1 VPLDAESIRR
11 ILQLE
16 ARKGYHDSAV
26 VGGLD
31 RLLET
36 WSAQNSDAGA
46 APSTS
51 PKVRTTPPECYSS
64 LDQDGRARFIA
75 AFLDLLDRGAQ
86 ARSPVPSRA
95 RSEPVLTELA
105 KRALAGQSTP
115 RVIAKPGRRPPQS
128 AASPSGI
135 DSSITTI
142 KGISTNLAARFHRLG
157 VRTVRDLLYFFPRRH
172 LDYSQRK
179 SISMLAEGKE
189 ETIVAN
195 VWEARVTNV
204 GRRRSTEAIVGD
216 DTGNIRVVW
225 FNNPWV
231 AKSLKANTRVVI
243 SGRVALFRGQ
253 HVFESPEWELDEAET
268 IHVGRLVPLYHLTQG
283 LSPRHTRKLIKSA
296 VDTWAGSLLDF
307 LPADTRSRR
316 GLLELPDAVSQAH
329 FPEDLAA
336 KDRARIRLAF
346 DELFLLQMGV
356 LSKKRAWQEG
366 QSGAALVMDKAARD
380 VLGRFADSLP
390 FRLTSAQEKSLREIL
405 ADLSKPIPMS
415 RLLQGDVGSGKTVVA
430 TAALLVTVA
439 NGFQA
444 AFMAPTEIL
453 SEQHFATLKQLLS
466 RSGTCVADDDWSCSY
481 SGLLPHPVTVALLTG
496 DMNAS
501 ARRELRKRI
510 EEGEVDIVVGTHAII
525 QKEVEFHR
533 LGMAVVDEQHR
544 FGVSQRS
551 ALRQKGSN
559 PHILVMTATPIPRTL
574 ALTLYGDLD
583 LSVIDQ
589 LPAGRQVIKTKW
601 LKPEQRDS
609 AYAFIKR
616 EVAKGRQA
624 FVICPLVEESEAIQ
638 AKAAVAEYERLSSEV
653 FPDLKLG
660 LVHGR
665 MSAADKDDVM
675 HRFRNAQLDILVATP
690 VIEVGI
696 DVPNATV
703 MMVESADRFGLSQLH
718 QFRGRVGRGTA
729 QSYCML
735 LADNPSEIGS
745 QRLDIIE
752 RVYDGFKLAEEDLN
766 LRGPGEFFGTRQS
779 GLPDLRMAKLS
790 DVAILEAARSEATAI
805 FKDDP
810 RLVRP
815 EHAALARQ
823 LARVWP
829 ESAEWS

>member
-1 VPLDAESIRR
+1 MQLDAESLKR
-11 ILQLE
+11 ILELE

-31 RLLET
+31 KLIDK
-36 WSAQNSDAGA
+36 WSAEALGSRSDSSAGQSEPFA
-46 APSTS
+46 AQD
-51 PKVRTTPPECYSS
+51 RYYALS
-64 LDQDGRARFIA
+64 LEQRARFVA
-75 AFLDLLDRGAQ
+75 ALLDLLKRGGDRVLPGQRDQPTAITNESSSRSFEIKPNRQ
-86 ARSPVPSRA
+86 PGIKPSLRSPTKIAPSSGLDA
-95 RSEPVLTELA
+95 PV
-105 KRALAGQSTP
+105 
-115 RVIAKPGRRPPQS
+115 
-128 AASPSGI
+128 
-135 DSSITTI
+135 TTI
-142 KGISTNLAARFHRLG
+142 KGISTNLSARFQRLG
-157 VRTVRDLLYFFPRRH
+157 VRTVRDLLYFFPHRH
-172 LDYSQRK
+172 IDYSQRK
-179 SISMLAEGKE
+179 PISMLVEGRE

-195 VWEARVTNV
+195 VWEAHVTNV
-204 GRRRSTEAIVGD
+204 GKRRSTEAIVGD

-231 AKSLKANTRVVI
+231 AKSLKANTRIVV

-253 HVFESPEWELDEAET
+253 HMFQSPEWEVEESET
-268 IHVGRLVPLYHLTQG
+268 IHTGRLVPIYHLTQG
-283 LSPRHTRKLIKSA
+283 LSPRQTRKIIKLV
-296 VDTWAGSLLDF
+296 VDSWGGSLPDF
-307 LPADTRSRR
+307 IPASIRARQN
-316 GLLELPDAVSQAH
+316 LLYLPDAVSQAH
-329 FPEDLAA
+329 FPDDLAA
-336 KDRARIRLAF
+336 KDKARVRLAF
-346 DELFLLQMGV
+346 DELFLLQVGV

-366 QSGAALVMDKAARD
+366 QPNAAIVLDTEARE
-380 VLGRFADSLP
+380 VLRRFAGGLP
-390 FRLTSAQEKSLREIL
+390 FKLTSAQEKSLREIL
-405 ADLSKPIPMS
+405 TDLSRPKPMS

-430 TAALLVTVA
+430 TAALLVTVS

-453 SEQHFATLKQLLS
+453 AEQHYATMKQLLS
-466 RSGTCVADDDWSCSY
+466 RNGECLADSERMCRCFGPLSR
-481 SGLLPHPVTVALLTG
+481 PVSVALLTG
-496 DMNAS
+496 DMSAA
-501 ARRELRKRI
+501 ARREIRQKIRDGGI
-510 EEGEVDIVVGTHAII
+510 DIVVGTHAII
-525 QKEVEFHR
+525 QNQIEFHR

-544 FGVSQRS
+544 FGVGQRS

-583 LSVIDQ
+583 LSVIDE

-601 LKPEQRDS
+601 LRPEQRDN

-616 EVAKGRQA
+616 EVGKGRQA

-638 AKAAVAEYERLSSEV
+638 AKAAVAEHERLSSQV
-653 FPDLKLG
+653 FPGLRVG

-665 MSAADKDDVM
+665 MSASDKDDVM
-675 HRFRNAQLDILVATP
+675 RQFREASLDILVATP

-703 MMVESADRFGLSQLH
+703 MLVESADRFGLSQLH
-718 QFRGRVGRGTA
+718 QFRGRVGRGTE

-752 RVYDGFKLAEEDLN
+752 RVYDGFKLAEEDLK

-779 GLPDLRMAKLS
+779 GLPDLRMARLS
-790 DVAILEAARSEATAI
+790 DAAILEAARAEATTL
-805 FKDDP
+805 FKVDP
-810 RLVRP
+810 LLATP
-815 EHAALARQ
+815 EHLALAKE